1 MEYKCTSVEIE
12 QITIN
17 ITAVKLS
24 KRKPQFTKKTPT
36 VTQGKTKHSKSLAK
50 KTTSKKKKRDRQK
63 EKKTQSVEKKGT
75 ALCPRKR
82 PKKPLTTELSSGK
95 NRIIMFMLLHKKML
109 RQNRIRTYEEIIL
122 AGFQNQYL
130 KPLRHLPNN

>member
-1 MEYKCTSVEIE
+1 MSIKKVKRERYDINRGKCGSPDIYEVEYKCTRVEIE
-12 QITIN
+12 QTTTS

-24 KRKPQFTKKTPT
+24 KRKPQFTKSTPT

-50 KTTSKKKKRDRQK
+50 KTTSKKNKRDKQK

-82 PKKPLTTELSSGK
+82 PKKPLTRELNSGK
-95 NRIIMFMLLHKKML
+95 NRIIMLMLLHKKNA
-109 RQNRIRTYEEIIL
+109 QT
-122 AGFQNQYL
+122 
-130 KPLRHLPNN
+130 K